1 VFWVVLQR
9 CFSENVTLSGL
20 FDYEEETKEGKTF
33 INFVS
38 SKIDVDP
45 ELASFRF
52 ENLFD
57 GDKQLGE
64 HFNRVINDN
73 WKGIFDEIKDDY
85 VDVVNRILVQLLN
98 NFFSKVSLEE
108 AFD

>member
-45 ELASFRF
+45 ELASFKF

-57 GDKQLGE
+57 GDKQLEE